1 MYKRQNEKAT
11 PDGIDYYAALGAV
24 RDSDNDTL
32 VSSYARVSLELQEP
46 LELFEKLLAN
56 AQKLRERA
64 ASLRAAARALLSHAN
79 ATASAARV
87 AVAMARNDLKRDRAV
102 TFVAARNASQ
112 FSEDARRVL
121 IEAFFEENQ
130 MEEPQAKAKAEAVL
144 NSTKLASSVLNELIK
159 GGALV
164 EEQGQFEAGRRAPR
178 ETQTQT
184 GQEAAE
190 GP

>member
-1 MYKRQNEKAT
+1 M
-11 PDGIDYYAALGAV
+11 
-24 RDSDNDTL
+24 
-32 VSSYARVSLELQEP
+32 
-46 LELFEKLLAN
+46 ELFERLLAN

-130 MEEPQAKAKAEAVL
+130 IEEPAAKAKAEAVL
-144 NSTKLASSVLNELIK
+144 NSTKLASSILNEH
-159 GGALV
+159 
-164 EEQGQFEAGRRAPR
+164 QGRRAGRRTGPIEARRRAPAKHR
-178 ETQTQT
+178 HKQVKK
-184 GQEAAE
+184 
-190 GP
+190 PPKV